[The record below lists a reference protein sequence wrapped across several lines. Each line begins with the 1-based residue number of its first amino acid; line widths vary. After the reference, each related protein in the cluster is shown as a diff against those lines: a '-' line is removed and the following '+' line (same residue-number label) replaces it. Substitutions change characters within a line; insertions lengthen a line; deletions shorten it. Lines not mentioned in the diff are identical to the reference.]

1 MSDKLTKQAHWL
13 LRIALAS
20 VFLYHG
26 IGKFPH
32 LHQLSQMMKMPVG
45 LIFLLAIME
54 TLGGLLV
61 LIGGFWKEWATR
73 LGALLLMPP
82 ILGAIA
88 LVHWPQWNF
97 VASKSH
103 PMGGM
108 EFQVTLLL
116 IELYLLIKGNR
127 A

>member
-1 MSDKLTKQAHWL
+1 MCTNLNKQAHWL

-32 LHQLSQMMKMPVG
+32 LSQLAEMMKMPVA
-45 LIFLLAIME
+45 LIFLLATME
-54 TLGGLLV
+54 TFGALFVLL
-61 LIGGFWKEWATR
+61 GGFWKEWATR

-82 ILGAIA
+82 MLGAIA

-97 VASKSH
+97 VATKSH

-116 IELYLLIKGNR
+116 IEIYLLIKGNS

>member
-1 MSDKLTKQAHWL
+1 MPDKLAKQAHWL

-32 LHQLSQMMKMPVG
+32 LNQLAEMMKMSVT
-45 LIFLLAIME
+45 LIFLLATME

-61 LIGGFWKEWATR
+61 LVGGFCKDWATR
-73 LGALLLMPP
+73 VGALLLMPP
-82 ILGAIA
+82 MIGAIA

-116 IELYLLIKGNR
+116 IELYLFIKGNK

>member
-1 MSDKLTKQAHWL
+1 MWKTISKQAHWL

-32 LHQLSQMMKMPVG
+32 LQNLAAMMKMPVA
-45 LIFLLAIME
+45 LIFLLAVME
-54 TLGGLLV
+54 VSGALLV
-61 LIGGFWKEWATR
+61 LVGGFRKEWATR
-73 LGALLLMPP
+73 LGTLLLMPVM
-82 ILGAIA
+82 LGAIA
-88 LVHWPQWNF
+88 MVHWPQWSF
-97 VASKSH
+97 VASKTH

-116 IELYLLIKGNR
+116 VQLYLFVRGNQ